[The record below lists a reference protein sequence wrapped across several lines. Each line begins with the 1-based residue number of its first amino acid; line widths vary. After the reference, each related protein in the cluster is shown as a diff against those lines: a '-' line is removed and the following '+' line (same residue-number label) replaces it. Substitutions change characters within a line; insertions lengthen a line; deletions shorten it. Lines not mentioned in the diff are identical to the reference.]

1 MVIYIEDSQS
11 FNDFL
16 LEFNSRP
23 SRIYIQLS
31 DTDKHALNNRISF
44 IVVSCLPK
52 LYVININHTDGLGL
66 REDALK
72 QLEESQRFKAV
83 VNGKSVTHLLNLK
96 QAVDI
101 DLYRFITDSGIDEDQ
116 FREIQSFYKRTIK
129 EKWATNINDSIPLSK
144 QVGIIK
150 NILKYEVNSTANE
163 SAFNFVKDATEVF
176 QWVEKSGIQ
185 VDPKYIAELDNQKHI
200 NKDGLVFTEYNLHTS
215 TLRPSNRHGGVNY
228 SSLKK
233 DSGIRKAFVSRFKDG
248 KLVSIDYSAYHPH
261 LLIDLIKI
269 QIGKKEWMDKFN
281 SQLDFY
287 DWISAKLGIADLDGA
302 RDGAKQLV
310 FQSIYGGV
318 SVEMQDLPF
327 FNEVH
332 ILALKYKA
340 DLERYGF
347 VKTPH
352 YGVHITKE
360 KFGEDNP
367 PPAKVLNYVI
377 QAYETERNIQVLKQ
391 IKEKYKGLGKLIMYN
406 YDAFVFDVPNY
417 EITYLY
423 EEIYEKII
431 DSKEFPATIVT
442 GENYDFK

>member
-16 LEFNSRP
+16 LEFNTRP

-31 DTDKHALNNRISF
+31 DVDKHALNNRISF
-44 IVVSCLPK
+44 IVVCCMQK
-52 LYVININHTDGLGL
+52 FYVINLNHTDGLSL

-72 QLEESQRFKAV
+72 LLEESQRSKALI
-83 VNGKSVTHLLNLK
+83 NGKSVGHLIGLK
-96 QAVDI
+96 QSVDI
-101 DLYRFITDSGIDEDQ
+101 DLYRFITDVKNEEEP
-116 FREIQSFYKRTIK
+116 FREIQSFYKRSIP
-129 EKWATNINDSIPLSK
+129 NQYQNNLNDSIPLSK

-150 NILKYEVNSTANE
+150 NILQYELKDGVGEST
-163 SAFNFVKDATEVF
+163 FNFAKDATEVF
-176 QWVEKSGIQ
+176 QWIEKSGIF
-185 VDPKYIAELDNQKHI
+185 VDEKLRDLLPQKHI
-200 NKDGLVFTEYNLHTS
+200 NTDGLVFTEYNLHTS

-228 SSLKK
+228 SAIPKK
-233 DSGIRKAFVSRFKDG
+233 SDVRKAFVSRFKDG

-261 LLIDLIKI
+261 LLIDLIKT
-269 QIGKKEWMDKFN
+269 QIGVKEWMSKFN

-287 DWISAKLGIADLDGA
+287 DWVSAICGVADLDGA

-318 SVEMQDLPF
+318 SSEMQELPF
-327 FNEVH
+327 FNEVNL
-332 ILALKYKA
+332 LALKYKA
-340 DLERYGF
+340 DLDRHGF
-347 VKTPH
+347 VMTPH
-352 YGVHITKE
+352 YNIQIKKE

-377 QAYETERNIQVLKQ
+377 QAYETERNIQILKQ

-423 EEIYEKII
+423 EQIYEKII

-442 GENYDFK
+442 GENYDFR